1 MKEQWTVNKNCF
13 ILFLT
18 QYLPRTKHPT
28 VDQITYM
35 TLLTVTNFTPHLEIA
50 KFCYNKNVPTE
61 AVIKIIS
68 YYSHLQKTE
77 TLSQLTVLS
86 NFLLVSVGY

>member
-1 MKEQWTVNKNCF
+1 MKEQWTVNKNYF

-35 TLLTVTNFTPHLEIA
+35 TLLTTALLTVTNFTPHLEIA
-50 KFCYNKNVPTE
+50 KFCYNKNVPTD

-68 YYSHLQKTE
+68 YYSHLQKPK
-77 TLSQLTVLS
+77 LFH
-86 NFLLVSVGY
+86 N